1 MTIQSAF
8 RRIVALPAV
17 IVLATLT
24 GCASQ
29 MTHQEMTPAPV
40 QLAKQHPQQVTV
52 TTPTMT
58 TDAGIASLI
67 TPTELRTAVSNA
79 VAASKAF
86 ADVKADGGAYQ
97 LGVQVFNVD
106 APAMGFSMTSKVEM
120 GWTLK
125 RADNGAVV
133 WQESVKTE
141 HTTGATEAFAGVERV
156 KMSIGGAIR
165 KNIDIALQRIGALTL

>member
-1 MTIQSAF
+1 MSIQSTF
-8 RRIVALPAV
+8 RRIAVLPAV
-17 IVLATLT
+17 LVLATLT

-40 QLAKQHPQQVTV
+40 QAAKQQPHSVTV
-52 TTPTMT
+52 ATPTMT
-58 TDAGIASLI
+58 TNAGIASLI
-67 TPTELRTAVSNA
+67 TPAELQTAVSNA

-86 ADVKADGGAYQ
+86 SSVQASGGAYQ
-97 LGVQVFNVD
+97 LGAQVFNVD

-125 RADNGAVV
+125 RADTGAVV

-141 HTTGATEAFAGVERV
+141 HTTGATEAFAGVERM

-165 KNIDIALQRIGALTL
+165 KNIDIALQRIGALSL